1 MVERFHIFMFCL
13 IIAARNILEVAC
25 GSPLPEYSDIF
36 ENIVL
41 PLFITYASEV
51 FVDWLKHSFITKFN
65 GILPDVYKTFF
76 DLLCRDFSKHY
87 RPEAKNVK
95 AKNLHTIPLK
105 TASIARKIGFSPLPM
120 TCLLLRITIHTL
132 YATQLQV
139 DTASLFYYGLWIY
152 LS

>member
-25 GSPLPEYSDIF
+25 GSPLEISNIF
-36 ENIVL
+36 ENIL
-41 PLFITYASEV
+41 MPLLVTYASEV

-76 DLLCRDFSKHY
+76 DLLCRDFCKNY
-87 RPEAKNVK
+87 RQDAR
-95 AKNLHTIPLK
+95 NLHVIPLK
-105 TASIARKIGFSPLPM
+105 TSSIARKIGFSPLPI
-120 TCLLLRITIHTL
+120 TCLLLRIILHTL

-139 DTASLFYYGLWIY
+139 DSASVLYYGSCIY